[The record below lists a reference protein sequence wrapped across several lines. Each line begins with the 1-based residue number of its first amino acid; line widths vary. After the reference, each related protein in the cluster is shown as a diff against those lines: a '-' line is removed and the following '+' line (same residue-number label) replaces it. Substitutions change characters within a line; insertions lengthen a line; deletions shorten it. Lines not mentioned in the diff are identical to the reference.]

1 MSLSDILQIERER
14 VIRERVVLT
23 TVYDRMKNRINS
35 SVRVKAK
42 ECIYTIPEFIP
53 GYPLVDIQKTMGYL
67 LNKLKKEGF
76 IAIQLT
82 LLDLYITWDPVKIR
96 QLNQQIKPIEPKKEE
111 PLYSKIDRN
120 KQLWNPSENNQKPK
134 NVEKRL
140 LEKEFE
146 RANDDFINSLII
158 SKKSDKKI

>member
-1 MSLSDILQIERER
+1 MSLNDILQIERER

-42 ECIYTIPEFIP
+42 ECVYTIPEFIP
-53 GYPLVDIQKTMGYL
+53 GYPLVDIQKTMSYL
-67 LNKLKKEGF
+67 LTKLKKEGF

-82 LLDLYITWDPVKIR
+82 LLDLYVTWDPAKIR
-96 QLNQQIKPIEPKKEE
+96 QLNQQVKPIEPKKEE

-120 KQLWNPSENNQKPK
+120 KQLWNPSENNQKK

-140 LEKEFE
+140 VEKEFE

-158 SKKSDKKI
+158 SKKSDKRG